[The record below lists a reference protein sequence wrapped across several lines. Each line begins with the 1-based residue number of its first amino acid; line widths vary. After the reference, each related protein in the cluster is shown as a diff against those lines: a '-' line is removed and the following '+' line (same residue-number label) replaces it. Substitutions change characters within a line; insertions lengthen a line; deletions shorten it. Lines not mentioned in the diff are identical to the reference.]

1 MTATNR
7 LGKDIK
13 YHHHLYADKHY
24 FGGFLNLAN
33 DNIEQVKKLFR
44 KKIKNDHRFLSTD
57 SNHLIAYDDWEK
69 GIDFLKQYLP
79 VVHYLALPVN
89 HEKFSNLTN
98 KEKGRRDYFTIH
110 FNLLTSVISNCRNFY
125 THYYHD
131 PITVHDDVF
140 KLLDELFILV
150 CRDVRKHRIKTDK
163 TGWLL
168 KRTLQNELQILTKH
182 KKHTLEKQK
191 KEGKKVNLDAEAI
204 ENAVM
209 NDAFKH
215 LRYTDKEDN
224 KGNIKKFLVKDQYKS
239 AYNEQEPSENKICLS
254 KSGLL
259 FLCSMFL
266 SRKAG
271 EDMRARVSGFKEK
284 FVYRTEEEI
293 TDKNN
298 SLRSMVTQWVFSHL
312 AFKDIKQRI
321 TTNLDR
327 ETLFVQ
333 IVDYLSKVPDE
344 LYQVFSD
351 TQKKEFLED
360 INEYIKEGNET
371 RSLIQSTVAH
381 PVIRKRYENQ
391 FNYFVLRYLDEFK
404 NFPSLRFQINTGF
417 YTHDQREKMI
427 EGTEYLTDRK
437 VKEKIKVFGKLSEV
451 TTLKNEFLV
460 KNTDLQGWEEYP
472 RPSYNINNNNIPI
485 FINIPSNAV
494 EDDNKINIEIH
505 NQRNLKQSTR
515 TEDKKQKSAIAD
527 MLNTNGEIDLQYKE
541 PTAIINLKELPSLL
555 HELLIKNTL
564 PQNIEKRLQRKIVEH
579 LDSIAR
585 HTHHTDSL
593 FKGMPRKLKKS
604 SEEASIHYEK
614 LKSIIESQ
622 LQKTAEKQNFL
633 KEKKDLLNKK
643 KTDKPLYLLNN
654 REMGKEATWLAS
666 DLIRFMPENVRKQWK
681 GHHHSQLQ
689 QTLAFYEHKREEALS
704 LIGQFW
710 NFNTGPYWREAFK
723 KAFEQTTF
731 EDFYFE
737 YLKMRQAILTNFL
750 GNMSISQ
757 LQPNLA
763 KKALKECWIVFHKRQ
778 FVIRPTQEQISKLLA
793 QPTVLPRG
801 LFDNKPTYIENVKL
815 EDDPKKFASWYR
827 YTYNDHPMQRFYSF
841 DRDYT
846 SLYEEFQSNKDVILN
861 KKQLTKSEQEALL
874 KKKQDLK
881 IKDIRTQDL
890 FLKLIADKLFE
901 EIFNQ
906 KADFTLEDIYQTR
919 EERIHNREQ
928 ALQQSERVPGDDFEN
943 IYNENFVLNKTVPFI
958 QKQIH
963 EPTVKIKD
971 LGKFK
976 RFLLDNKV
984 KALFSYEPNRVWSIQ
999 ELENELTLLSTSY
1012 EVIRR
1017 VSLLKAI
1024 QEFEKY
1030 IMECW
1035 GDSDTTKLDQKDKKS
1050 GKYNPSFK
1058 KYIFNGVLDKFR
1070 LANAENIK
1078 HIIDYKEFEELVD
1091 DPQLKSFEE
1100 IVRKAYILTIIR
1112 NKITHNQL
1120 PDKANMDFIQ
1130 GMYPKEPQDSYSQYL
1145 LRVTQLIIDEM
1156 VLLMKI

>member
-1 MTATNR
+1 MTATNG
-7 LGKDIK
+7 LGKGIS

-24 FGGFLNLAN
+24 FGGFLNLAD
-33 DNIEQVKKLFR
+33 DNIDQVKRLLSK
-44 KKIKNDHRFLSTD
+44 RFKYSHSFFSTD
-57 SNHLIAYDDWEK
+57 KNHLIAYDDWEK

-89 HEKFSNLTN
+89 HEKFSNLPD
-98 KEKGRRDYFTIH
+98 KEKGRRDYFTTH
-110 FNLLTSVISNCRNFY
+110 FNLLTLTIGNCRNFY

-131 PITVHDDVF
+131 PITIQEEVF
-140 KLLDELFILV
+140 RLLDKLFIHV

-168 KRTLQNELQILTKH
+168 KRTLQNELQILTKY

-204 ENAVM
+204 ENAVI

-215 LRYTDKEDN
+215 LRYTDQKNN

-239 AYNEQEPSENKICLS
+239 AYHDQEPSENGISLS
-254 KSGLL
+254 RSGFL

-293 TDKNN
+293 TDRNN
-298 SLRSMVTQWVFSHL
+298 SLRSMITQWVFSHL
-312 AFKDIKQRI
+312 AFKGIKQRL

-344 LYQVFSD
+344 LYQAFSD

-371 RSLIQSTVAH
+371 ESLIQSTVIH

-391 FNYFVLRYLDEFK
+391 FNYFVLRYLDEFVE
-404 NFPSLRFQINTGF
+404 FPSLRFQINTGF
-417 YTHDQREKMI
+417 YTHDQREKTI
-427 EGTEYLTDRK
+427 EGTGYLTDRK
-437 VKEKIKVFGKLSEV
+437 VKEKIKVFGNLSEV

-460 KNTDLQGWEEYP
+460 KNTNLQGWEEYP
-472 RPSYNINNNNIPI
+472 GPSYNINNNNIPV
-485 FINIPSNAV
+485 FINMQNNAV
-494 EDDNKINIEIH
+494 EGSKQWYSKINFKIR
-505 NQRNLKQSTR
+505 NARNLKQSPR
-515 TEDKKQKSAIAD
+515 NEDKKQKSAIAD
-527 MLNTNGEIDLQYKE
+527 MLKINGGMDFRYEE
-541 PTAIINLKELPSLL
+541 PTAILCLKELPSLL
-555 HELLIKNTL
+555 YELLYTKTSPKEIEEHLLKKIIGHLDT
-564 PQNIEKRLQRKIVEH
+564 IEKY
-579 LDSIAR
+579 A
-585 HTHHTDSL
+585 HHTDSSL
-593 FKGMPRKLKKS
+593 KGMPRKLKKS
-604 SEEASIHYEK
+604 GKESSINYKK
-614 LKSIIESQ
+614 LREVIVNELKVI
-622 LQKTAEKQNFL
+622 TEKQDFL
-633 KEKKDLLNKK
+633 KEKQKDKKVNKR
-643 KTDKPLYLLNN
+643 LYLLNN

-666 DLIRFMPENVRKQWK
+666 DLIRFMPETARKQWK
-681 GHHHSQLQ
+681 GYHHSQLQ
-689 QTLAFYEHKREEALS
+689 QTLAFYQQKRKEALS

-710 NFNTGPYWREAFK
+710 DFNTGPYWGDK
-723 KAFEQTTF
+723 LKQAFEQTTF

-737 YLKMRQAILTNFL
+737 YLKMRQEVLDNFL
-750 GNMSISQ
+750 ENVSSSQ
-757 LQPNLA
+757 TQPNLA
-763 KKALKECWIVFHKRQ
+763 KKALKDCWIIFHKRH
-778 FVIRPTQEQISKLLA
+778 FIIRPAKEQISSLLA
-793 QPTVLPRG
+793 QPVILPRG
-801 LFDNKPTYIENVKL
+801 LFDNKPTYIKDVKL
-815 EDDPKKFASWYR
+815 EDAPEKFANWYR
-827 YTYNDHPMQRFYSF
+827 YIYNDHPMQRFYSF

-846 SLYEEFQSNKDVILN
+846 SLYEEFQNNKDVILN
-861 KKQLTKSEQEALL
+861 EKRLTKSEQAALL

-890 FLKLIADKLFE
+890 FLKLIADDLFK
-901 EIFNQ
+901 EIFET

-958 QKQIH
+958 DKQIN

-984 KALFSYEPNRVWSIQ
+984 KALFSYDAGRIWSIQ
-999 ELENELTLLSTSY
+999 ELENELTLLPTSY

-1017 VSLLKAI
+1017 DKLLKAI

-1030 IMECW
+1030 ILECCRKR
-1035 GDSDTTKLDQKDKKS
+1035 GSDTTKLNQD
-1050 GKYNPSFK
+1050 GNIPSFK
-1058 KYIFNGVLDKFR
+1058 KYIFNGVLDEYK
-1070 LANAENIK
+1070 LASAENIQFV
-1078 HIIDYKEFEELVD
+1078 IDDKKFENLVN
-1091 DPQLKSFEE
+1091 DPKLKSFEE
-1100 IVRKAYILTIIR
+1100 IVQKAYVLTIIR
-1112 NKITHNQL
+1112 NKIAHNQL
-1120 PDKANMDFIQ
+1120 PNKVNMDFILS
-1130 GMYPKEPQDSYSQYL
+1130 MYPKEPQDSYSQYL
-1145 LRVTQLIIDEM
+1145 LRVTERIIAEM
-1156 VLLMKI
+1156 ILNMKV